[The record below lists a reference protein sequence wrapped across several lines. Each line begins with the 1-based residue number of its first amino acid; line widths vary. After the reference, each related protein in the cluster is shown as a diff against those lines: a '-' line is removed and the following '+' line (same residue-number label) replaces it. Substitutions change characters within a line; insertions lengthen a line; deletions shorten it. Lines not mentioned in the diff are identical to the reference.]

1 MKTIYLIPSTL
12 APETAQQVLPQEV
25 KDAVL
30 NTTHF
35 FVEDIRSARRF
46 ISSLRLGINIPD
58 LLFWEVN
65 KNTDDKQLT
74 FIFNEAKKAKTI
86 GVISEAGCP
95 GIADPGSKVV
105 AYAHRKGWKV
115 DPLVG
120 PSSILLALISSGF
133 NGQSFTFHG
142 YLPIKKVEKLKR
154 INELE
159 TLVLQTGSTQ
169 IFMETPFR
177 NQAMMEDLIRG
188 LNNQTK
194 LCVAANLTSEEQFIK
209 TMTVHEW
216 KNNMP
221 EIGKI
226 PAIFL
231 IGN

>member
-1 MKTIYLIPSTL
+1 MKNIYLIPSTL
-12 APETAQQVLPQEV
+12 APDTAQQVLPQELKNV
-25 KDAVL
+25 VL

-46 ISSLRLGINIPD
+46 ISSLKLGINIPD

-65 KNTDDKQLT
+65 KKTEDKQLN
-74 FIFNEAKKAKTI
+74 FIFNEAKKAKNI
-86 GVISEAGCP
+86 GIISEAGCP
-95 GIADPGSKVV
+95 GIADPGARVV
-105 AYAHRKGWKV
+105 AFAHRKGWRVK
-115 DPLVG
+115 PLVG

-142 YLPIKKVEKLKR
+142 YLPIKKAEKLKK

-159 TLVLQTGSTQ
+159 ALVLQTGSTQ

-177 NQAMMEDLIRG
+177 NQAMMEDLLKG

-194 LCVAANLTSEEQFIK
+194 LCVAANLTSEKEFIK
-209 TMTVHEW
+209 TMAVHEW
-216 KNNMP
+216 KN
-221 EIGKI
+221 KI
-226 PAIFL
+226 PDINKIPTIFL